1 MPIVQSRRRFLT
13 DVALTGAAGLGVAGV
28 AGLGS
33 DRKSLAAEPP
43 PETTKL
49 RLIEQPVTCFA
60 PVWVA
65 GKELLHDE
73 GFTDVQ
79 YLTWGKDTQTYWA
92 EKHLLSGAIDI
103 SLSFLPTALIEIDAG
118 APLVWLAG
126 SHIGCIELY
135 GSERVSSTRDLKGK
149 TVPIT
154 SLRDPTH
161 IFVSMFAAYVGLDP
175 NKDINWLIDPKSSS
189 IGAGPQ
195 LLANGSIDAVFVGPH
210 EAAMFREK
218 KIGHVLVNT
227 TTDKPWSQ
235 YFCCMIASTKEFVR
249 RNPVATK
256 RAVRALLK
264 ATDLCASDPEGVARL
279 LIERNVPQFYDW
291 HYDKVLQEVKDIPYG
306 QWREFDPEDSVRFHA
321 LRMRE
326 VEMIQTSPQKIIDE
340 HTDWRFFNELKHEL
354 KM

>member
-1 MPIVQSRRRFLT
+1 MPIAQSRRRFLT
-13 DVALTGAAGLGVAGV
+13 NVAFAGAAGLGGAGV
-28 AGLGS
+28 AGLGRS
-33 DRKSLAAEPP
+33 RKSLAAEPP
-43 PETTKL
+43 PEITKL

-60 PVWVA
+60 PEWVA
-65 GKELLHDE
+65 GELLHDE

-79 YLTWGKDTQTYWA
+79 YVTWGKDTQAFWA
-92 EKHLLSGAIDI
+92 EKIFFQGTVDI
-103 SLSFLPTALIEIDAG
+103 SVSFLPTALIEIDAG

-126 SHIGCIELY
+126 SHIGCIELF

-149 TVPIT
+149 TVRIL
-154 SLRDPTH
+154 SLRDPVH

-175 NKDINWLIDPKSSS
+175 NKDINWVIDPTGSFEV
-189 IGAGPQ
+189 GPQ
-195 LLANGSIDAVFVGPH
+195 LLANGSIDAYMPGPQQ
-210 EAAMFREK
+210 AAMLREK

-264 ATDLCASDPEGVARL
+264 ATDLCASDPELVARL
-279 LIERNVPQFYDW
+279 THRRNVPKFYDW
-291 HYDKVLQEVKDIPYG
+291 HYDYILQGLKEIPYG

-321 LRMRE
+321 LWMRE
-326 VEMIQTSPQKIIDE
+326 VGMIQNSPQKIIDE
-340 HTDWRFFNELKHEL
+340 HTDWRFFNQLKHEL
-354 KM
+354 KV

>member
-1 MPIVQSRRRFLT
+1 
-13 DVALTGAAGLGVAGV
+13 
-28 AGLGS
+28 
-33 DRKSLAAEPP
+33 
-43 PETTKL
+43 
-49 RLIEQPVTCFA
+49 
-60 PVWVA
+60 
-65 GKELLHDE
+65 
-73 GFTDVQ
+73 
-79 YLTWGKDTQTYWA
+79 
-92 EKHLLSGAIDI
+92 
-103 SLSFLPTALIEIDAG
+103 
-118 APLVWLAG
+118 VWLAG

-306 QWREFDPEDSVRFHA
+306 QWREFDPEDSVRFFLRAADARGGNDPEQPAKDHRRAHRLA
-321 LRMRE
+321 L
-326 VEMIQTSPQKIIDE
+326 
-340 HTDWRFFNELKHEL
+340 L
-354 KM
+354 